1 MEALDPHTVQALSA
15 SVAAAAMIVLG
26 RVKGRLETRPV
37 KRCPSCQRLL
47 AVGRRCPQCG

>member
-1 MEALDPHTVQALSA
+1 MEPLDPHTFQVLGA

-26 RVKGRLETRPV
+26 RAKGQLQMQRI
-37 KRCPSCQRLL
+37 KRCPSCRRLL